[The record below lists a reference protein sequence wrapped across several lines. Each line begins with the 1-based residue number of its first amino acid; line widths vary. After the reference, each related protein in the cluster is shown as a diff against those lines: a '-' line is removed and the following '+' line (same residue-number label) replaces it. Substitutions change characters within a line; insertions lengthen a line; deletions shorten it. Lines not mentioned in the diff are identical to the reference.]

1 MRKAIF
7 FYTVLLCAFGLMTT
21 LVSQAALAG
30 SISQQIHTTC
40 TVTDKG
46 VIVKVTTTNIG
57 REAAVNVQIQVL
69 FQGRK
74 HSSQIRPRLEPG
86 QYVTAMVHLRP
97 ELKLPGSYPVEVR
110 VNFHDQNGYP
120 FSSLSYGSFVFKEG
134 VNAEVFIEPSEVIL
148 AKRSKLELEI
158 LNMDQESRE
167 VKIRLAVPR
176 ELNVT
181 PLEKILT
188 LKARGKKKVTFKL
201 ENFSA
206 LPGSVYPILSF
217 LEYEA
222 GGRHF
227 SMVSESKV
235 NVTEGENIFREKRW
249 LFLIFGIV
257 LGVIAILSQIFIRK
271 VDAEK

>member
-7 FYTVLLCAFGLMTT
+7 YYKVLLCAFGLMTA
-21 LVSQAALAG
+21 LAGQAALAG

-57 REAAVNVQIQVL
+57 REAAVNVQILVL
-69 FQGRK
+69 FQGKK
-74 HSSQIRPRLEPG
+74 HSSQIKPTLEPG
-86 QYVTAMVHLRP
+86 AYFTAMASLRP
-97 ELKLPGSYPVEVR
+97 DLKMAGSYSVEVR

-120 FSSLSYGSFVFKEG
+120 FSSLSHGSFVFKEG
-134 VNAEVFIEPSEVIL
+134 VNTEVFIEPSEVIL

-158 LNMDQESRE
+158 FNMDQESRE
-167 VKIRLAVPR
+167 IKIRLAVPR

-181 PLEKILT
+181 PSEKILT
-188 LKARGKKKVTFKL
+188 LKARGKRKVHFTL

-206 LPGSVYPILSF
+206 LPGSVYPILGF

-222 GGRHF
+222 DGRHF
-227 SMVSESKV
+227 SGVSESKV
-235 NVTEGENIFREKRW
+235 NVIAGENIFRERRW

-257 LGVIAILSQIFIRK
+257 LGVIAILSQVFRRK
-271 VDAEK
+271 GEAEK